1 MKLLFSLLLITIP
14 LLANAQWEESLIRKS
29 AIKSGYKLPTDINAD
44 FDSQKSL
51 LGKIF
56 FETKMLSFNGDTS
69 CSSCHIDKFSSAD
82 GLPNAV
88 GVGGHGEG
96 FERLKSNGDIVP
108 RNTLA
113 LWGRG
118 SRSFQNFFW
127 DDIFPMTGK

>member
-56 FETKMLSFNGDTS
+56 FETMPRRAGKKNR
-69 CSSCHIDKFSSAD
+69 CS
-82 GLPNAV
+82 
-88 GVGGHGEG
+88 GVVV
-96 FERLKSNGDIVP
+96 RRARRD
-108 RNTLA
+108 
-113 LWGRG
+113 
-118 SRSFQNFFW
+118 
-127 DDIFPMTGK
+127 